1 MHASNSTRGGRALLA
16 FGIHG
21 QGVAMLSGVLRSSR
35 PVQVN
40 IAIMRTF
47 VRIRELLATHEELAA
62 RSNRS
67 KKSYDSRFQAVFA
80 AIRQMLDTPVPTRR
94 GIGFHAPWQPL
105 PAPTD
110 PSQRRLK

>member
-1 MHASNSTRGGRALLA
+1 
-16 FGIHG
+16 
-21 QGVAMLSGVLRSSR
+21 
-35 PVQVN
+35 
-40 IAIMRTF
+40 MRTF
-47 VRIRELLATHEELAA
+47 VRIRELSATHGRACRKIKSL
-62 RSNRS
+62 
-67 KKSYDSRFQAVFA
+67 KKSYDSRFQAVFT